1 MRVSENL
8 SILFLTEKT
17 ALSRKD
23 GRAPIYARITLN
35 GQRSEISLGMRINPE
50 VWDQENGRIK
60 GVSHE
65 NLLMNSQITQAKA
78 NLEKHFFL
86 LTTQFDYVIG

>member
-65 NLLMNSQITQAKA
+65 NLLIESVEQV
-78 NLEKHFFL
+78 
-86 LTTQFDYVIG
+86 Y